1 MYQWQENDNSLALLN
16 FILYSIYFL
25 LYYISIKAFSKM
37 EFEAY

>member
-16 FILYSIYFL
+16 FILYSIYF
-25 LYYISIKAFSKM
+25 YILFIIKAFSKM